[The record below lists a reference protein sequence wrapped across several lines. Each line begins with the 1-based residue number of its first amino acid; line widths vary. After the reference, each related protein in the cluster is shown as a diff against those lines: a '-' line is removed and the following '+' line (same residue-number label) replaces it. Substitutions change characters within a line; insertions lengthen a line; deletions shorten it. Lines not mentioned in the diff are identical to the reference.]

1 MKHIIITLIAVAVL
15 LSACGG
21 PAPTTPPPTDV
32 PTAIPTE
39 APTNTIAPAPT
50 ITAIPSATPNPL
62 LFRDDFE
69 GALDAGWAWT
79 RENKKSWSLTNN
91 PGWLEI
97 MARPGGVADTM
108 ENVLL
113 RPAPEGNFEIE
124 IKLNFR
130 PVENFQIA
138 GVVIYESAAN
148 FIQFG
153 RAFCGFTPEPC
164 VGDGFYIDNMAGGG
178 MNPENFS
185 TAAPAVDVVYLRF
198 RREGSIYT
206 AYASEDGTTWQ
217 VIGSHNNGMT
227 PMFVG
232 LVSGQAYQTVPKPA
246 QFDYFLINSL
256 P

>member
-1 MKHIIITLIAVAVL
+1 MKHIIVTIIAVAIL
-15 LSACGG
+15 LTACGG
-21 PAPTTPPPTDV
+21 PVPTTPPPPTDA
-32 PTAIPTE
+32 PTAIPTQ
-39 APTNTIAPAPT
+39 APTIAPAPT
-50 ITAIPSATPNPL
+50 VTVVPSATPNPL

-69 GALDAGWAWT
+69 GALDAGWQWT

-97 MARPGGVADTM
+97 MARSGGVADAM

-113 RPAPEGNFEIE
+113 RPAPEGNFELE

-138 GVVIYESAAN
+138 GVVVYESAAN

-164 VGDGFYIDNMAGGG
+164 AGDGFYIDNMAGGA

-185 TAAPAVDVVYLRF
+185 TAAPAVDVVYLRL
-198 RREGSIYT
+198 RREGSIFT

-217 VIGSHNNGMT
+217 VIGSHTNDMN
-227 PMFVG
+227 PLFVG
-232 LVSGQAYQTVPKPA
+232 LVAGQAYQTVPKPA
-246 QFDYFLINSL
+246 QFDYFVINAL